1 MHNNINITLPE
12 GTDFCKRFLDFA
24 KRFDEIKDYNNLLQ
38 SATTWV
44 ETANY
49 EYIMYFLKPEPYVSL
64 LPFTLTEFIEMSAEQ
79 ISIWQNYCRK
89 LQNILDEKEA
99 LYNELLSYKN

>member
-1 MHNNINITLPE
+1 MHINITVNLPE
-12 GTDFCKRFLDFA
+12 GSDFGKRFLDFA
-24 KRFDEIKDYNNLLQ
+24 KRFDEIKISNLLQ

-64 LPFTLTEFIEMSAEQ
+64 LPFTLKEFVEMNIEQ
-79 ISIWQNYCRK
+79 ISIWQNYCTR
-89 LQNILDEKEA
+89 LQNLLDEKES
-99 LYNELLSYKN
+99 LYNELLSYKA